1 MKGDVIIGL
10 GLQCFDEERYG
21 TIRQTS
27 LQSNISN
34 EVVVIVDSQS
44 IVELT
49 DHRFIGNAFNILNS
63 NSIYTVC
70 VILSFVNTT
79 AISSYPP

>member
-1 MKGDVIIGL
+1 MQNVTVLFGKLLLID
-10 GLQCFDEERYG
+10 
-21 TIRQTS
+21 
-27 LQSNISN
+27 SNISN

-44 IVELT
+44 IVELI
-49 DHRFIGNAFNILNS
+49 DHRFIANPFNILNS

-70 VILSFVNTT
+70 VTLSFVNTT

>member
-1 MKGDVIIGL
+1 MKGDVIIGI
-10 GLQCFDEERYG
+10 GLQCFDAECY
-21 TIRQTS
+21 ISIWQTS
-27 LQSNISN
+27 FESNISN

-44 IVELT
+44 IVELL
-49 DHRFIGNAFNILNS
+49 DHSLETHS
-63 NSIYTVC
+63 TSLTVYTVC